1 MVNKAQLDAQN
12 VVIEELRALVVKLQ
26 EKVAELEKK
35 QKTLEVKSTSKIS
48 DTKTW
53 AKVLSKN

>member
-26 EKVAELEKK
+26 EKVADFGEKA
-35 QKTLEVKSTSKIS
+35 TDSRSKI
-48 DTKTW
+48 DKQ
-53 AKVLSKN
+53 NF